1 MGGHDIGEI
10 DFNMADF
17 KFAEYK
23 VVRLNLVKC
32 DSNNYLNF
40 DPKETYLDVGLK
52 GTKAQ
57 GLLKRS
63 AAKSNYGGSSTGYHT
78 SKTLG
83 ASGS

>member
-32 DSNNYLNF
+32 DSNNHLNF
-40 DPKETYLDVGLK
+40 DPNETYLDVGLK

-63 AAKSNYGGSSTGYHT
+63 AAKSNYGGSSGYHT
-78 SKTLG
+78 SKTMG
-83 ASGS
+83 ASGSQ